1 MLNKSF
7 KYLIVLILFLNVN
20 QLFAQSKWSLGG
32 SASVDYSYR
41 FNEKGNERF
50 FFQAIKP

>member
-1 MLNKSF
+1 MKKLA
-7 KYLIVLILFLNVN
+7 LIVFMMAVN
-20 QLFAQSKWSLGG
+20 QIKAQSKWSFGG